1 MSKRVYRIVTFTFVL
16 IFVFSSLKA
25 ISYFYHS
32 YKSKNSY
39 DEIKSIYGI
48 SEPITS
54 NKTEN
59 FPTDTS
65 SFADDLEIL
74 PQNKLDIKSSIKAK
88 RDEAVQRLRELN
100 FNKLQ
105 KINKD
110 IISWIY
116 IPNTKIDYPVVKG
129 IDNEFYLHHDAV
141 KSSSEVGA
149 IFMDY
154 RNVIKSNFKNSDKNI
169 VLYGHNM
176 KNGTMFKDLTKFG
189 DITFFNENKYIYLDT
204 SYGRHQW
211 EIFSVFVAKS
221 DFNYRQTKFESSN
234 EYLKFL
240 STIKKKSLVPT
251 NVELSANDQIL
262 TLSTCSYEFDNA
274 RFVVVARN
282 LIN

>member
-1 MSKRVYRIVTFTFVL
+1 MSKRVYKIVTF
-16 IFVFSSLKA
+16 IFVIVFVFCSLKA

-39 DEIKSIYGI
+39 DEIKRIYSI
-48 SEPITS
+48 SETITS
-54 NKTEN
+54 NN
-59 FPTDTS
+59 FT
-65 SFADDLEIL
+65 DDLDDYEQYRL
-74 PQNKLDIKSSIKAK
+74 ALRSSIKAK
-88 RDEAVQRLRELN
+88 QEEAAAQSLREQN

-116 IPNTKIDYPVVKG
+116 VPNTKIDYPVVKG
-129 IDNEFYLHHDAV
+129 IDNEFYLHHDVV

-154 RNVIKSNFKNSDKNI
+154 KNVIKSDFKNSDKNI

-204 SYGRHQW
+204 SSGRHQW

-251 NVELSANDQIL
+251 NVELSSKDQIL
-262 TLSTCSYEFDNA
+262 TLSTCSYEFNNA
-274 RFVVVARN
+274 RFAVVAR
-282 LIN
+282 LIY